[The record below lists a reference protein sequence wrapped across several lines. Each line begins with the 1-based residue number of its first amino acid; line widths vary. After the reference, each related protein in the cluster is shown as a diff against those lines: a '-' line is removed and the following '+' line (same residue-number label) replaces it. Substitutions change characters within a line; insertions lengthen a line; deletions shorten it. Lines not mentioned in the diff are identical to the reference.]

1 MTLAPFRVDFDGQVA
16 LIAGGATGIGAACA
30 KAFAAAGAAVVIADV
45 DVEAAGEVV
54 ASITAAGGAARLVAC
69 DVADEAQVEAL
80 VAGIV
85 ATEGR
90 LDIAHANAG
99 LESMQKA
106 SEASPAHW
114 NRVIGVNL
122 TGVFLVCSAA
132 LRHMYRQ
139 GSGSLIIT
147 SSPHALATVPDAAA
161 YAASKGGVH
170 ALMRSLALEAAP
182 AGIRVNAIVP
192 GTIDTPMIQR
202 EASVAAD
209 PDEQIKR
216 FAASHPLG
224 RLGRPEEVASVAMFL
239 ASDAASFVTGSAV
252 SVDGGLMAALPS
264 GPALPYNAE

>member
-1 MTLAPFRVDFDGQVA
+1 MNLAPFRVDFSGQVA
-16 LIAGGATGIGAACA
+16 LIAGGATGIGAGCA
-30 KAFAAAGAAVVIADV
+30 QAFAASGAAVVVADI
-45 DVEAAGEVV
+45 DAGAAETTIEA
-54 ASITAAGGAARLVAC
+54 ITTAGGKARFVSC
-69 DVADEAQVEAL
+69 DVADEAQVEGLIAD
-80 VAGIV
+80 VV

-90 LDIAHANAG
+90 LDVVHANAG

-106 SEASPAHW
+106 TEASLPHW

-132 LRHMYRQ
+132 LRQMYRQ
-139 GSGSLIIT
+139 GSGSVIIT
-147 SSPHALATVPDAAA
+147 SSPHAVATVPDAAA

-170 ALMRSLALEAAP
+170 ALMRALALEAAP

-192 GTIDTPMIQR
+192 GTIDTPMVQR
-202 EASVAAD
+202 ESRVAAD
-209 PDEQIKR
+209 PDEQMKR

-224 RLGRPEEVASVAMFL
+224 RMGRPEEVASVALFL

-264 GPALPYNAE
+264 GPALSYNS

>member
-1 MTLAPFRVDFDGQVA
+1 MTLAPFRVDFGGQVV
-16 LIAGGATGIGAACA
+16 LIAGGATGIGAGCA
-30 KAFAAAGAAVVIADV
+30 QAFAAAGAAVVVADV
-45 DVEAAGEVV
+45 DAGAAEATVDG
-54 ASITAAGGAARLVAC
+54 ITTAGGKARFVSC

-80 VAGIV
+80 VADIV

-90 LDIAHANAG
+90 LDVVHANAG

-106 SEASPAHW
+106 TEASLPHW

-132 LRHMYRQ
+132 LRQMYRQ
-139 GSGSLIIT
+139 GSGSVIIT
-147 SSPHALATVPDAAA
+147 SSPHAVATVPDAAA

-170 ALMRSLALEAAP
+170 ALMRALALEAAP

-192 GTIDTPMIQR
+192 GTIDTPMVQR
-202 EASVAAD
+202 ESQVAAD
-209 PDEQIKR
+209 PSEQMKR

-224 RLGRPEEVASVAMFL
+224 RMGRPEEVASVALFL

-264 GPALPYNAE
+264 GPALPYNA

>member
-1 MTLAPFRVDFDGQVA
+1 MALAPFRVDFDGHVA
-16 LIAGGATGIGAACA
+16 LIAGGATGIGAGCA
-30 KAFAAAGAAVVIADV
+30 KAFAAAGAAVVVADV
-45 DVEAAGEVV
+45 DSEAAENTVED
-54 ASITAAGGAARLVAC
+54 ITRAGGVARFVSC
-69 DVADEAQVEAL
+69 DVADEDQVEAL
-80 VAGIV
+80 IADIV

-106 SEASPAHW
+106 TEASLAHW
-114 NRVIGVNL
+114 NRVVGVNL

-132 LRHMYRQ
+132 LRQMYRQ
-139 GSGSLIIT
+139 GSGSVIIT

-182 AGIRVNAIVP
+182 AGIRVNAIIP
-192 GTIDTPMIQR
+192 GTIDTPMVQR
-202 EASVAAD
+202 ESSVAAD
-209 PDEQIKR
+209 PTEQMKR

-224 RLGRPEEVASVAMFL
+224 RLGRPEEVASVALFL

-264 GPALPYNAE
+264 GPALAYNS